1 MSNPNLDYRWIN
13 DPYERPEA
21 EKAMSETYRNNLAFS
36 ILKKWEATPESL
48 FDQEYAAKYSAWL
61 KANP

>member
-13 DPYERPEA
+13 DPYELPAA
-21 EKAMSETYRNNLAFS
+21 EKALSETYRDNLNFVYF
-36 ILKKWEATPESL
+36 KQRGMTPESIL
-48 FDQEYAAKYSAWL
+48 DKELSAKYSAWL